1 MFPKAMNT
9 LFRRQ
14 VFKLKLLKNVLEIQ
28 NLNCCLLNKQFN
40 DTYRMIDDKY
50 DVSDYS
56 ISYHIVEES
65 FNKLPDSE
73 LDKVEDMLRLF

>member
-14 VFKLKLLKNVLEIQ
+14 VFKLKLLKNVLEIK
-28 NLNCCLLNKQFN
+28 NLNCCFLNKQFN
-40 DTYRMIDDKY
+40 DTYKMIDNKY
-50 DVSDYS
+50 EESDYS
-56 ISYHIVEES
+56 LSYDMVEES